1 MSKNSSAKYD
11 QNNKKSLAK
20 NKVFLKWK
28 KKKSYNM
35 GVNGIESSLKI
46 KKNVVEY
53 RKKYG
58 IWKNKNALQR
68 KTDIL

>member
-35 GVNGIESSLKI
+35 GANGIESSLKI

-58 IWKNKNALQR
+58 IWKKKKALR
-68 KTDIL
+68 IKTDIL